1 MCYILE
7 EWLEGVVSVR
17 ALPWGPDGLLASLR
31 GINSVSLTLE
41 AETVQMA
48 FWLLSQAEH
57 ESTVVI
63 YTVMTSFAQE
73 R

>member
-1 MCYILE
+1 MCSILE

-17 ALPWGPDGLLASLR
+17 AHPRGPGCLLASLR
-31 GINSVSLTLE
+31 SINTVSLTLK

-57 ESTVVI
+57 ASTAE
-63 YTVMTSFAQE
+63 YTQ
-73 R
+73 